1 MTFFLSIKIN
11 RLCKVVTREEPGLNI
26 SRGSI
31 GLSNST
37 YSPRHVSSIAVMF
50 IHSESSPIHAK
61 LPRTIPLGILPNES
75 ITFLISKRFK
85 ENSNESEFKR
95 KRGNLIFNLGLDIF
109 LDSNKSIIT
118 SISPLFF
125 ISKSLRKLSDLN
137 GTTICN
143 IRQFGETQLRESFVP
158 SSS

>member
-1 MTFFLSIKIN
+1 MTFFLSIKSN
-11 RLCKVVTREEPGLNI
+11 RLSKVVTREEPGLNI

-75 ITFLISKRFK
+75 ITFYQIVLKNIEMNRNLS
-85 ENSNESEFKR
+85 
-95 KRGNLIFNLGLDIF
+95 GNFIFNIGLDISRF
-109 LDSNKSIIT
+109 
-118 SISPLFF
+118 
-125 ISKSLRKLSDLN
+125 
-137 GTTICN
+137 
-143 IRQFGETQLRESFVP
+143 
-158 SSS
+158 